1 MGAGNPGDQL
11 DGWPCSL
18 EGRRCRAP
26 TQLGRPWVGG
36 ADLRFVS
43 FCGSRF
49 GFRMEEDGRC
59 SGRQCDWMGTSC
71 AGTEVRA
78 LVREECQSLGR
89 ENPLT
94 PVRDTSN
101 RPALVDRICH
111 LPHVCFQR

>member
-1 MGAGNPGDQL
+1 
-11 DGWPCSL
+11 
-18 EGRRCRAP
+18 
-26 TQLGRPWVGG
+26 
-36 ADLRFVS
+36 
-43 FCGSRF
+43 
-49 GFRMEEDGRC
+49 
-59 SGRQCDWMGTSC
+59 MGTSC